1 MPTILLVEDDAV
13 LRGGL
18 TELFTREGY
27 SVVPAACALEARE
40 GLSGQVD
47 VIVLDVSLPD
57 GDGVS
62 LCRQW
67 RSAGVTAPILFLTA
81 RNEELDVVSA
91 LDAGGNDY
99 VTKPFRMMELLSR
112 IRALLRSGRRQEPT
126 VLARSGV
133 EVDQARMQV
142 RRDGEAVLLTL
153 TEYRILLTLMK
164 RRGIVPRSLLLEAL
178 WDADSRFIDDNTLS
192 VHVSRLREKI
202 GGERIR
208 TVRGVGYQWA
218 D

>member
-1 MPTILLVEDDAV
+1 MGKVRIKLN
-13 LRGGL
+13 
-18 TELFTREGY
+18 
-27 SVVPAACALEARE
+27 S
-40 GLSGQVD
+40 SG
-47 VIVLDVSLPD
+47 
-57 GDGVS
+57 
-62 LCRQW
+62 
-67 RSAGVTAPILFLTA
+67 
-81 RNEELDVVSA
+81 
-91 LDAGGNDY
+91 
-99 VTKPFRMMELLSR
+99 

-202 GGERIR
+202 GG
-208 TVRGVGYQWA
+208 
-218 D
+218 